1 VCLSDF
7 QISTFLINIQEGWQ
21 CFRGYRPEHSVFHDD
36 GYADLCSG
44 CFWLVLTYVGCTAL
58 VIECINHVLQISN
71 QLLGR
76 AMAAAVMLAFLSLAV
91 YDKNANYGIGIFG
104 TNIGLLDI
112 VSVCVLIY
120 GMEVYGR
127 DPEPDVEVITNLNI

>member
-1 VCLSDF
+1 MKTL
-7 QISTFLINIQEGWQ
+7 LINVQQGWQ
-21 CFRGYRPEHSVFHDD
+21 CFRGISQSHSTFQFDD
-36 GYADLCSG
+36 LDGEMCNG
-44 CFWLVLTYVGCTAL
+44 CFWLAISYVICTAL

-76 AMAAAVMLAFLSLAV
+76 AMAAAVFLAFFSLAI
-91 YDKNANYGIGIFG
+91 YDKSTNYGSGLLG
-104 TNIGLLDI
+104 TNIGVLDI
-112 VSVCVLIY
+112 VSVSILIY